1 MANET
6 TAEGPEGLAPVGT
19 TPSPTWGPPRAPLPP
34 HRLAA
39 LANALGVSTPSPA
52 QRPSPSFMSSS
63 SSYPGTSTSA
73 SFSDR
78 EWRSPTPSST
88 STHGF
93 SSYQPSTSKFLLHV
107 TPPLHLPHESNS
119 VTDSSTL
126 TPPPSTAS
134 GYHTQFRRGT
144 LVPLHPTLQSQMVAI
159 AKEYALPSTAGILL
173 YLVSSSTPRSSPAP
187 PSDADMDDEYEPGPR
202 LSEEIWKH
210 LWTRVL
216 KAEREETLAANQSP
230 SNNYGLGL
238 GLGMKN
244 SPYASQDA
252 LSQPQPLRPLFSP
265 SLRQTTPQQHHASN
279 WPMTPSPSTP
289 STTSDMRSNGKSV
302 APSFSSRSQSQQSE
316 PDTPDTS
323 SGSHAGEHDV
333 DLRAE
338 ALHLP
343 GLHSPSIIP
352 ILAKVEFDIDRR
364 KAGWYEPWLRSR
376 RVNQLKRTGSRKGT
390 LEGDDKS
397 GRIQLKLAG
406 RITDGNYKPLSD
418 SPEIATVELDPLE
431 ETKSS
436 EQEEEEEEEGSVYE
450 DETEDLLTKMDRPRL
465 SVDIPET
472 GSKRTSEPTTAGT
485 IKKRLPPP
493 LVLAP
498 DGSPLPSAMDSS
510 HLAYLRQDAI
520 PEDALSPEG
529 EVRSRTP
536 IEEKRDGAVFDELDL
551 GLDYSVRGIPFV

>member
-1 MANET
+1 MTPSNLRPYTRFDRFRPAGEEGHILDPLIVIMANET
-6 TAEGPEGLAPVGT
+6 TADGPEGLAPAAT

-52 QRPSPSFMSSS
+52 QRPSPSLMAPS

-88 STHGF
+88 STHPF

-119 VTDSSTL
+119 ATDNSSL

-159 AKEYALPSTAGILL
+159 AKEYALPSTTGMLL

-187 PSDADMDDEYEPGPR
+187 PADEDDYEPGPR
-202 LSEEIWKH
+202 LSEDIWKH

-216 KAEREETLAANQSP
+216 RAEREETLAANQSP
-230 SNNYGLGL
+230 TTNYGLGL
-238 GLGMKN
+238 GLGLKN
-244 SPYASQDA
+244 SSYASSDA

-265 SLRQTTPQQHHASN
+265 SLRQTTSQQNGSASH
-279 WPMTPSPSTP
+279 WPITPSPSTP
-289 STTSDMRSNGKSV
+289 STTSDIRSNGKSV

-323 SGSHAGEHDV
+323 SGSHAGEHDI
-333 DLRAE
+333 DPRAE

-343 GLHSPSIIP
+343 GLNSPSIIP

-376 RVNQLKRTGSRKGT
+376 RMNQLKRTGSRKGT
-390 LEGDDKS
+390 QEGDDKS

-418 SPEIATVELDPLE
+418 SPETGTLELNPPE
-431 ETKSS
+431 EV
-436 EQEEEEEEEGSVYE
+436 EEGSVYE
-450 DETEDLLTKMDRPRL
+450 DEAGDLLTKMDRPRL
-465 SVDIPET
+465 S
-472 GSKRTSEPTTAGT
+472 
-485 IKKRLPPP
+485 
-493 LVLAP
+493 
-498 DGSPLPSAMDSS
+498 
-510 HLAYLRQDAI
+510 
-520 PEDALSPEG
+520 
-529 EVRSRTP
+529 
-536 IEEKRDGAVFDELDL
+536 
-551 GLDYSVRGIPFV
+551 